1 MLDIRL
7 IRENPDQM
15 KVALKKVGFP
25 AEEVD
30 RILAADARRRKL
42 QHDLDELRATRTRE
56 SKELGKMSPQERE
69 ARRAEMRALGQK
81 IGEDERELTQA
92 EAEFLRLMLLVPN
105 LPRPFVPEGEG
116 ESANSVVRGEG
127 EPRSFDFTPLP
138 HWELGEKLG
147 IIDFERGV
155 KLSGSR
161 FYLLLGLGA
170 RLERALIAMMLD
182 LKREQGYLEVAPP
195 LMVNTETVTGTAH
208 LPKFADTMYRDIEED
223 YWFVP
228 TAEVPLTNLHAREIL
243 DPARLPIYL
252 TAYTPCFRREKMSA
266 GRDVRGIKRG
276 HQFDKVEMVKLVRP
290 EDSDAELES
299 LIENACEVCR
309 RLGLAFR
316 VIRMG
321 TGDLGFQAAAK
332 YDVEVWAPGCGEWL
346 EVSSC
351 SNCWDFQA
359 RRAQIRFRS
368 EKTGRNEFVHT
379 LNGSGLGLPRTLIAV
394 LENYQQADGSI
405 LIPQALRPYLGDVEA
420 ITAPRDGAESRPLS
434 R

>member
-7 IRENPDQM
+7 IRDNPDKIKAELA
-15 KVALKKVGFP
+15 KVSFP
-25 AEEVD
+25 PQEVD
-30 RILAADARRRKL
+30 RLLAADERRRKL
-42 QHDLDELRATRTRE
+42 QHELDELRARRTRE
-56 SKELGKMSPQERE
+56 SRELGRMEPAERE
-69 ARRAEMRALGQK
+69 SRRAQMRALGEQ
-81 IGEDERELTQA
+81 IAEGERELTRA
-92 EAEFLRLMLLVPN
+92 EAEFNRLMLLVPN
-105 LPRPFVPEGEG
+105 LPRPWVP
-116 ESANSVVRGEG
+116 AREG
-127 EPRSFDFTPLP
+127 EPKQFDFTPLP

-155 KLSGSR
+155 KLAGSR
-161 FYLLLGLGA
+161 FYFLVGMGA

-182 LKREQGYLEVAPP
+182 LKREQGYLELAPP

-228 TAEVPLTNLHAREIL
+228 TAEVPLTNFYAREIL
-243 DPARLPIYL
+243 DSARLPIYL

-276 HQFDKVEMVKLVRP
+276 HQFDKVEMVKLVHP
-290 EDSDAELES
+290 ETSDAELES
-299 LIENACEVCR
+299 LVENACEVCR

-321 TGDLGFQAAAK
+321 TGDLGFAAAAK

-359 RRAQIRFRS
+359 RRAQIRFRNAS
-368 EKTGRNEFVHT
+368 SGRNEFVHT

-394 LENYQQADGSI
+394 LENYPQADGSVI
-405 LIPQALRPYLGDVEA
+405 IPPVLRPYLPEVER
-420 ITAPRDGAESRPLS
+420 ITPASR
-434 R
+434 

>member
-7 IRENPDQM
+7 IRENPDQI
-15 KVALKKVGFP
+15 KAELNKVGFAP
-25 AEEVD
+25 EEVD
-30 RILAADARRRKL
+30 RILAADARRRRL
-42 QHDLDELRATRTRE
+42 QHDLDEMRALRTRE
-56 SKELGKMSPQERE
+56 SKELGKLQPQERE
-69 ARRAEMRALGQK
+69 SRRAGMRALGDK
-81 IGEDERELTQA
+81 IGEGERELT
-92 EAEFLRLMLLVPN
+92 EVEDEFRRLMLFVPN
-105 LPRPFVPEGEG
+105 LPRPWVPEGEG
-116 ESANSVVRGEG
+116 ESANSVVRSEG
-127 EPRSFDFTPLP
+127 EPRRFDFTPLP

-161 FYLLLGLGA
+161 FYVLMGMGA
-170 RLERALIAMMLD
+170 RLERALISMMLD

-228 TAEVPLTNLHAREIL
+228 TAEVPLTNLYAREIL
-243 DPARLPIYL
+243 DPDRLPIYL

-276 HQFDKVEMVKLVRP
+276 HQFDKVEMVKLVHP
-290 EDSDAELES
+290 ENSDAELES
-299 LIENACEVCR
+299 LVENACEVCR

-321 TGDLGFQAAAK
+321 TGDLGFAAAAK

-394 LENYQQADGSI
+394 LENYQQADGSVS
-405 LIPQALRPYLGDVEA
+405 IPPALRPYLGGVEVIVPPA
-420 ITAPRDGAESRPLS
+420 K
-434 R
+434 